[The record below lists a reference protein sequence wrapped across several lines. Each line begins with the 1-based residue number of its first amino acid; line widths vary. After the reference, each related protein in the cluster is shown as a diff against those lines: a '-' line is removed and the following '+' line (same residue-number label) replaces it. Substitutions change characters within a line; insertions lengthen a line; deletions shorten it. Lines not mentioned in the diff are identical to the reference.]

1 MKPNIRRP
9 RWRHLLVGSLVLALG
24 LTATACSGSAVPAT
38 EAEVETAP
46 PAAETVE
53 VTAPATEVALTAAPG
68 PHGPG
73 QGQGQGMGHG
83 PGQGQGQGVGH
94 GPGQGHGPGMGHG
107 PGQGQGMGQG
117 GPPAGFGPDNPW
129 RTFHQQP
136 VPEAYRD
143 LTNPLPAD
151 EATLAQGEAIYQTQ
165 CVVCHGETG
174 LGDGPSGEALDPPP
188 APLARTAQHLSDGY
202 LYWRIHDG
210 GAALGSAMPTYGNVL
225 SEDEI
230 WAVTHYLRT
239 LGDQV
244 GATDHHEAM
253 LQAAVE
259 QGVLTQDEA
268 DLFQRVHAL
277 LEAYR
282 TDHWDE
288 LRAQAAG
295 NPDAM
300 LDHMLTALVDAGTI
314 TQAEADAFR
323 DIHQRLEQA
332 DLMP

>member
-1 MKPNIRRP
+1 MKPNIRLL
-9 RWRHLLVGSLVLALG
+9 RWRNLLAGGLVLALG
-24 LTATACSGSAVPAT
+24 LAAAACSGSAVPAT
-38 EAEVETAP
+38 EAEVEAAP

-68 PHGPG
+68 P
-73 QGQGQGMGHG
+73 HG

-165 CVVCHGETG
+165 CAACHGETG

-188 APLARTAQHLSDGY
+188 APLARTAQHLSDAY

-210 GAALGSAMPTYGNVL
+210 GAALGSAMPAYGSVL

-244 GATDHHEAM
+244 AATDHHEAM

-314 TQAEADAFR
+314 TQAEADAFQ